1 MADLNIPNLNIKP
14 DKYIF
19 KKKLNLRRKSKRRLF
34 TESFFLFI
42 LSVLLV
48 YVNYLIPNK
57 NLLLQNLPSTFN
69 KSFLL
74 LIDLF
79 SYLYEIFLVIFIFV
93 SSFTALILMIGSI
106 NRLFKVSK
114 RKSKIVYK
122 LFQIG
127 CIRPPLP
134 ESESSSSYSVSSP
147 NNANMPSTIDERII
161 DKGKIEVWIPM
172 SIYSP
177 IN

>member
-1 MADLNIPNLNIKP
+1 MADLNIPNLNIKT

-42 LSVLLV
+42 LSFLLV
-48 YVNYLIPNK
+48 YINYLIPNK
-57 NLLLQNLPSTFN
+57 NLLLQNLPSTFI

-93 SSFTALILMIGSI
+93 SSFTALILMIGSF
-106 NRLFKVSK
+106 NRLFKISK
-114 RKSKIVYK
+114 RKSKQIVYK
-122 LFQIG
+122 
-127 CIRPPLP
+127 
-134 ESESSSSYSVSSP
+134 
-147 NNANMPSTIDERII
+147 
-161 DKGKIEVWIPM
+161 
-172 SIYSP
+172 
-177 IN
+177 

>member
-34 TESFFLFI
+34 NESFFLFI

-48 YVNYLIPNK
+48 YINYLIPNK
-57 NLLLQNLPSTFN
+57 NSLLQNLPSTLN

-79 SYLYEIFLVIFIFV
+79 SYLYEIFLVIFIFL
-93 SSFTALILMIGSI
+93 SSFTALIFMIGSF
-106 NRLFKVSK
+106 NRLFKVCKRNSK
-114 RKSKIVYK
+114 QIVFK
-122 LFQIG
+122 
-127 CIRPPLP
+127 
-134 ESESSSSYSVSSP
+134 
-147 NNANMPSTIDERII
+147 
-161 DKGKIEVWIPM
+161 
-172 SIYSP
+172 
-177 IN
+177 

>member
-1 MADLNIPNLNIKP
+1 MADLNIPNLNIKS

-19 KKKLNLRRKSKRRLF
+19 KKKFNLRRKSKRRLF

-48 YVNYLIPNK
+48 YINYLIPNK

-79 SYLYEIFLVIFIFV
+79 SYLYEIFLAIFIFA
-93 SSFTALILMIGSI
+93 SSFTALILIIGSFY
-106 NRLFKVSK
+106 RLYRISK
-114 RKSKIVYK
+114 RKSKQIIYK
-122 LFQIG
+122 
-127 CIRPPLP
+127 
-134 ESESSSSYSVSSP
+134 
-147 NNANMPSTIDERII
+147 
-161 DKGKIEVWIPM
+161 
-172 SIYSP
+172 
-177 IN
+177 

>member
-1 MADLNIPNLNIKP
+1 MADLNIPNLNIKS

-34 TESFFLFI
+34 TESLILFI
-42 LSVLLV
+42 LSVFLV

-74 LIDLF
+74 IIELF
-79 SYLYEIFLVIFIFV
+79 SYLYEIFLVIFILV
-93 SSFTALILMIGSI
+93 SSISALILMIGSF

-114 RKSKIVYK
+114 RKSKQIVYK
-122 LFQIG
+122 
-127 CIRPPLP
+127 
-134 ESESSSSYSVSSP
+134 
-147 NNANMPSTIDERII
+147 
-161 DKGKIEVWIPM
+161 
-172 SIYSP
+172 
-177 IN
+177 